1 MIVTDLAHAR
11 EQIRHT
17 PAMQKA
23 LDFLGTVRGQ
33 ELADGRIEID
43 GSRVYALVQSYRT
56 VLPGD
61 PLSLEVHRK
70 YIDVQ
75 YVMAG
80 HEVIGWA
87 PDGRLTVTSDYEE
100 GREAWFG
107 TVAAGQAAFV
117 WMAAGDLAVLY
128 PTDGHAPRLAAGG
141 PSAVK
146 KIVVKVAVD
155 G

>member
-1 MIVTDLAHAR
+1 MIVTDLEHTP

-23 LDFLGTVRGQ
+23 LDFLRTVQGQ
-33 ELADGRIEID
+33 ELADGKIEID

-56 VLPGD
+56 VP
-61 PLSLEVHRK
+61 PAEPISYEAHRK

-80 HEVIGWA
+80 QEVIGWA
-87 PDGRLTVTSDYEE
+87 PEGRLAVTSDYEE
-100 GREAWFG
+100 AREAWFG
-107 TVAAGQAAFV
+107 KLAAGQATFV
-117 WMAAGDLAVLY
+117 WLGAGDLAVLY
-128 PTDGHAPRLAAGG
+128 PTDGHAPRLAAGE
-141 PSAVK
+141 PSLVK
-146 KIVVKVAVD
+146 KIVVKVAVE